1 MYSALMQ
8 LSSFIFKRIYFT
20 WLQMA
25 SYWRS
30 FWPST
35 SGASSSSTA
44 NLLHPLRTN
53 IERICELILREEL
66 LNPHQCR
73 SISSKLEKTVSSI
86 ERMVDSVDDAS
97 LVYNGCM
104 ASLENFHRVSEKG
117 KDLIEACCR
126 PDWCQASAFQI
137 QNEEAFKEILLEAA
151 LGYNTICKVVED
163 INQNREF
170 LYDDLRKASTFD
182 PPSADEVLKDRIA
195 LHDRLKD
202 FVMNDANHISDGHI
216 RSQHLAK
223 YLLRRLTHSF
233 QHSDAENFDVQAFN
247 LWSDGEGPSGEWSE
261 KSEYLGGNVCKTTWL
276 DVPCAKKLFK
286 DEMQED
292 EWLAEAKILSSL
304 SHPNIVKFLCCDKY
318 ENTSSWGHFIAME
331 QMEFS
336 LASFL
341 RRLKERRTK
350 LSLFLAMDIIVQ
362 IAYGMCYL
370 HENGIAHRDLK
381 TSNVVVRRVDATNQL
396 YYDLEVKVVDFGL
409 SKVKIQDESNTIS
422 RPKIGTTMYMPPEA
436 FFNGRANWFK
446 ADVYSFSVM
455 CSVILSNNEPFQD
468 IRRNDLYEAICS
480 GRRPKLPE
488 DIPTELGALIME
500 GWATDRNSRPDFS
513 EICRRLEK
521 LRHWFLRIHS
531 LGTSLKQEE
540 ADSDFYIERM
550 LKRRS
555 EARKQSFEVQPNVN
569 FVEAVQLQE
578 RRGAHI
584 SNANDLPRLKIC
596 QPRKGS
602 SIHYG
607 VRFRPD
613 LRKWVAD
620 LRVAE
625 WKDID
630 KKVWLGTFDTE
641 EQAARGVDL
650 ARQLLN
656 CTKSRPANIPC
667 RELDLYPGKIPSHL
681 DLSDIANDGMFK
693 DVVQFVKRECQG
705 YAARIAF
712 HDHVRA
718 SAPLPLNSGRT
729 LQLRARRA
737 RAGKS
742 SPPQH
747 PEL

>member
-1 MYSALMQ
+1 MG
-8 LSSFIFKRIYFT
+8 
-20 WLQMA
+20 
-25 SYWRS
+25 SYWS
-30 FWPST
+30 FWPFST
-35 SGASSSSTA
+35 GASSSSNA
-44 NLLHPLRTN
+44 NFLHLSRTI
-53 IERICELILREEL
+53 IERIRELILHEEL

-73 SISSKLEKTVSSI
+73 SISSKLERTLSSI
-86 ERMVDSVDDAS
+86 ERIVDSVDDAS
-97 LVYNGCM
+97 LVYGCT
-104 ASLENFHRVSEKG
+104 ALENLYRVSEKG
-117 KDLIEACCR
+117 KDLVESCCR

-137 QNEEAFKEILLEAA
+137 QNEEAFREILLETG

-163 INQNREF
+163 INQDREF
-170 LYDDLRKASTFD
+170 VYDDLRKTSTFD

-195 LHDRLKD
+195 LHDRLKNL
-202 FVMNDANHISDGHI
+202 VVNDANYISDGHI

-223 YLLRRLTHSF
+223 YLLRRMIHSLD
-233 QHSDAENFDVQAFN
+233 QHSDAEDFDVQAFN
-247 LWSDGEGPSGEWSE
+247 LWSDGKGPIGEWSE

-304 SHPNIVKFLCCDKY
+304 SHPNIVKFLCCNKY

-336 LASFL
+336 LASHL
-341 RRLKERRTK
+341 RRLKEGSGTK
-350 LSLFLAMDIIVQ
+350 LSLFLALDIIVQ
-362 IAYGMCYL
+362 IAYGVCYL

-381 TSNVVVRRVDATNQL
+381 TSNVVVRRVNAPNHPL
-396 YYDLEVKVVDFGL
+396 YNLEVKVVDFGL
-409 SKVKIQDESNTIS
+409 SKVKIQDKSNTIS

-455 CSVILSNNEPFQD
+455 CSVILSSNEPFQD
-468 IRRNDLYEAICS
+468 IRRNDLREAICS

-500 GWATDRNSRPDFS
+500 GWASDRNLRPNFS
-513 EICRRLEK
+513 EICKRPEK
-521 LRHWFLRIHS
+521 LRHGLLRIHS
-531 LGTSLKQEE
+531 LGQSLKQEE
-540 ADSDFYIERM
+540 PGSDFYIERM

-584 SNANDLPRLKIC
+584 INANDCPRKRAIHNGVRFRPEEPQRRI
-596 QPRKGS
+596 QPARKGS

-613 LRKWVAD
+613 LRKWVTEI
-620 LRVAE
+620 RVAE
-625 WKDID
+625 WKDVD

-641 EQAARGVDL
+641 DGAARGVDL
-650 ARQLLN
+650 ACKLLKCSKTRRVN
-656 CTKSRPANIPC
+656 LPC
-667 RELDLYPGKIPSHL
+667 PELDLYDTEIPSHL
-681 DLSDIANDGMFK
+681 DLTDIANEAMFK
-693 DVVQFVKRECQG
+693 DVVSFIKNESQA
-705 YAARIAF
+705 YAARF
-712 HDHVRA
+712 QGP
-718 SAPLPLNSGRT
+718 ST
-729 LQLRARRA
+729 RR
-737 RAGKS
+737 RPVVLEPRKDGD
-742 SPPQH
+742 
-747 PEL
+747 